1 MNTLKTRHQ
10 FYLPDDLSDTLD
22 GLASKPGASK
32 TTILTDALRAWLD
45 RRAGNELDDRFGQ
58 RLDRLQK
65 IDERIETSLEM
76 LTELFDTFILHE
88 MTMIAHQPPFDDT
101 ARNLGRKRY
110 DDLINLVARR
120 IRKRRRDGLRSSVAM
135 EVEANND

>member
-22 GLASKPGASK
+22 SLAAKPGASK

-45 RRAGNELDDRFGQ
+45 RRAGNELDDRFGE
-58 RLDRLQK
+58 RLNLLQK

-88 MTMIAHQPPFDDT
+88 MTMTAHQPPFDDA

-120 IRKRRRDGLRSSVAM
+120 IRKRRHHGLKSSIAA
-135 EVEANND
+135 EVETTDA